1 MIEVKKGNILA
12 TDAEA
17 LVNTV
22 NCVGIMGRG
31 IALQFK
37 KTFPDMFNKYQS
49 ACALGEITVGKVQ
62 VYETHWPK
70 NPKYLINFP
79 TKKHWKEKSRME
91 YIETGL
97 VSLVRELR
105 ERGIRSV
112 AVPPLGCGSGG
123 LEWKKVRPV
132 IEMVLNEL
140 PEVTVFLFEPDET
153 APLESLVKPTKIP
166 SLTPGRSVLLCLMR
180 KYLAAVMD
188 PFVTLLEVHKLMY
201 FMQEAGEPLRLE
213 YKKALYGPYAENL
226 RHVLNA
232 INGHFIKGYEDAVD
246 KPGKHIEI
254 IPDMLEKAS
263 EYLEQTVDTKKRFN
277 RVVDLIGGFESS
289 YGMELLSTVHWVAK
303 NEGAATP
310 EAAIRKTYD
319 WNDRKRM
326 FPEEHIRVA
335 WDVLKQKAWI

>member
-37 KTFPDMFNKYQS
+37 KTFPDMFAKYQA
-49 ACALGEITVGKVQ
+49 ACALGEITAGKVQ
-62 VYETHWPK
+62 VYETHWPN

-91 YIETGL
+91 YIEAGL

-105 ERGIRSV
+105 ERDIKSV

-123 LEWKKVRPV
+123 LDWKKVRPL
-132 IEMVLNEL
+132 IETALNNL
-140 PEVTVFLFEPDET
+140 PEVTVFLFEPDDT
-153 APLESLVKPTKIP
+153 LSLERSAKPVKVPD
-166 SLTPGRSVLLCLMR
+166 LTLGRAVLLCLMR
-180 KYLAAVMD
+180 KYLTAVMD

-201 FMQEAGEPLRLE
+201 FMQESGEPLQLK

-232 INGHFIKGYEDAVD
+232 INGHFITGYEDAED

-254 IPDMLEKAS
+254 VPDVLEKAA
-263 EYLEQTVDTKKRFN
+263 EFLEQTTDTKTRFE

-303 NEGAATP
+303 HEGATTP
-310 EAAIRKTYD
+310 EQAVHKTYA
-319 WNDRKRM
+319 WNDRKSM

-335 WDVLKQKAWI
+335 WGLLKQKAWT